1 VSPAANEDAAKKP
14 DPSTDAKQSL
24 GDAASEAVGDGAS
37 VRAVRLSKWYG
48 KVTAVADV
56 SLHLGPGIWGL
67 LGPNGSGKTTFMRM
81 VAGQIRPSLGKL
93 HVCGEAPFG
102 NARVLRR
109 IGYCPEADA
118 LYDELTGLE
127 FVTAMAELSGYDRA
141 AARKRAKDVLEE
153 FGLDEA
159 MVRKMGGYS
168 RGMRQRAKLAQALV
182 HDPDVLIL
190 DEPLTGTDPT
200 SRQQILDSLRKRAKQ
215 GALVLFST
223 HVLHEVEAL
232 TDQLL
237 LIARGQVVAQGQMQ
251 QIRELLDE
259 HPHHIRVQCDRPREL
274 ASDLLAHE
282 RGVLALHFPAP
293 YVLEVRTWQPDE
305 TYQAITERVLA
316 GGYRLHSITS
326 PDATLEA
333 LFHYLV
339 ERANRGAGS
348 GADAGSGASR
358 QLESRAVQ
366 SAFQTDDA
374 FRPPTTAPTPAATPA
389 QGAYQSQL
397 APGAGSSGGG
407 S

>member
-1 VSPAANEDAAKKP
+1 VSKAKKKATQREERGER
-14 DPSTDAKQSL
+14 D
-24 GDAASEAVGDGAS
+24 EAVEPSGDGVS
-37 VRAVRLSKWYG
+37 IRAVRLSKWYG
-48 KVTAVADV
+48 KVTAVSDV

-93 HVCGEAPFG
+93 LVAGEAPFG
-102 NARVLRR
+102 NTNVLRR

-141 AARKRAKDVLEE
+141 AAQKRAKDALEE
-153 FGLDEA
+153 FGLHEA
-159 MVRKMGGYS
+159 MDRKMGGYS
-168 RGMRQRAKLAQALV
+168 RGMRQRAKLAQAIV

-200 SRQQILDSLRKRAKQ
+200 SRQQILDSLRRRAKQ

-223 HVLHEVEAL
+223 HVLHEIEAI

-274 ASDLLAHE
+274 AADLLSHE
-282 RGVLALHFPAP
+282 RGVLALHFPGP
-293 YVLEVRTWQPDE
+293 NVVEVRTWHPDE
-305 TYQAITERVLA
+305 TYQAITDRVVA
-316 GGYRLHSITS
+316 GGYQLHSITS
-326 PDATLEA
+326 PDANLEA

-348 GADAGSGASR
+348 GADAGSGRAR
-358 QLESRAVQ
+358 QLESRAE
-366 SAFQTDDA
+366 
-374 FRPPTTAPTPAATPA
+374 AA
-389 QGAYQSQL
+389 AYQQQL
-397 APGAGSSGGG
+397 APGAGSPGARS
-407 S
+407 